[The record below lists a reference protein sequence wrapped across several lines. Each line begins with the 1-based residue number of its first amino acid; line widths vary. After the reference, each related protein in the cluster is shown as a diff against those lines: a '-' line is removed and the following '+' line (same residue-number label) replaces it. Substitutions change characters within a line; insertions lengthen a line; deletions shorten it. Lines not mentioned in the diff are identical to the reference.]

1 MKITQLQ
8 KHRTMK
14 EESKTMSDLRQ
25 VRMRNSITVQNV
37 REREEAKGANRPKN
51 RSAGADVA
59 SNIPVNCVSWN
70 LSDKFQ
76 SQYMTADD
84 LGFVTLWDT
93 AKNRVL
99 ARYPTGLSLS
109 AGCIEPTTGQQL
121 VCGGTSDSISLFEI
135 NRDAKRNEKTDQI

>member
-1 MKITQLQ
+1 
-8 KHRTMK
+8 MK
-14 EESKTMSDLRQ
+14 EECKTMSELRTIK
-25 VRMRNSITVQNV
+25 MRNSLTVQNV
-37 REREEAKGANRPKN
+37 REREESKGAG
-51 RSAGADVA
+51 RSKPRSGTEVA
-59 SNIPVNCVSWN
+59 NNIPVNCVSWN

-135 NRDAKRNEKTDQI
+135 NRDAKRNEKTD

>member
-14 EESKTMSDLRQ
+14 EECKTMSELRTIK
-25 VRMRNSITVQNV
+25 MRNSLTVQNV
-37 REREEAKGANRPKN
+37 REREEAKGAG
-51 RSAGADVA
+51 RSKPRSGTEVA
-59 SNIPVNCVSWN
+59 NNIPVNCVSWN